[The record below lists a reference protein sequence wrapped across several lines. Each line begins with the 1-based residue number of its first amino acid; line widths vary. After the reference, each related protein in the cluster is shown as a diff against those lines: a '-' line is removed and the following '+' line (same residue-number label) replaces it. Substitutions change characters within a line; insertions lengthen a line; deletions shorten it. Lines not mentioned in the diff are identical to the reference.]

1 MSINLSST
9 DDVIQELDIE
19 NWSPEQMRIVGDF
32 LMTVLGL
39 DKELDVEKELSM
51 HYAKTKLA
59 YDSLLN
65 AVKGGSAPHGLASMA
80 SSLTKILGDVADKKV
95 AVRTAKDYQRL
106 EAAIMVALESIPQEY
121 AKEAVAELRRVLEDD
136 NG

>member
-1 MSINLSST
+1 MKQAKIRNTAINLR
-9 DDVIQELDIE
+9 DIADQAQFSAE
-19 NWSPEQMRIVGDF
+19 MMDQVRSAMLNPTSR
-32 LMTVLGL
+32 
-39 DKELDVEKELSM
+39 KKELSM
-51 HYAKTKLA
+51 HYAKTKMA

-65 AVKGGSAPHGLASMA
+65 AVKDGSAPQGLASMA

-106 EAAIMVALESIPQEY
+106 EAGIMVALESIPQEY

>member
-1 MSINLSST
+1 M
-9 DDVIQELDIE
+9 
-19 NWSPEQMRIVGDF
+19 
-32 LMTVLGL
+32 
-39 DKELDVEKELSM
+39 
-51 HYAKTKLA
+51 
-59 YDSLLN
+59 
-65 AVKGGSAPHGLASMA
+65 
-80 SSLTKILGDVADKKV
+80 ADKKV

>member
-1 MSINLSST
+1 
-9 DDVIQELDIE
+9 
-19 NWSPEQMRIVGDF
+19 
-32 LMTVLGL
+32 
-39 DKELDVEKELSM
+39 
-51 HYAKTKLA
+51 
-59 YDSLLN
+59 
-65 AVKGGSAPHGLASMA
+65 MA